1 MKKLALFILGIFTIL
16 LVLLKPSD
24 EEIRIKFNTAL
35 NNNGYDGIE
44 SYASAEKLKVND
56 YMFFTTLEYKSK
68 NVGYTFLNNIS
79 INNVE

>member
-24 EEIRIKFNTAL
+24 EEIRIKFCKAL
-35 NNNGYDGIE
+35 SDNGYDGIE
-44 SYASAEKLKVND
+44 SYENAQKVEVND
-56 YMFFTTLEYKSK
+56 YMFFSTLEYKSK

-79 INNVE
+79 INSVE